1 MICLYRLLTFLFCFS
16 FIFCS
21 FGMISYAVDDVS
33 SEDVSVDDA
42 SSGDVLSDRQLGL
55 SGDGGNLDIVES
67 VPDAITVDTLT
78 VNAGSVVL
86 SEDISVYA
94 VDAPSGHWVK
104 VSGAPVDMIYIPAN
118 YSNDAF
124 YVSNGLLYGMYS
136 STVTGYAD
144 GYTFR
149 FSPYSTP
156 QYRTDSSNY
165 SWTDVNLTLV
175 DAHGVEVEGY
185 TYYFDE
191 YVWLLFLLL
200 GGIVLCLFIRRL

>member
-1 MICLYRLLTFLFCFS
+1 
-16 FIFCS
+16 
-21 FGMISYAVDDVS
+21 MISFAVEDVVSDDVPVDDV
-33 SEDVSVDDA
+33 VSD
-42 SSGDVLSDRQLGL
+42 DVLSDDQQLGV
-55 SGDGGNLDIVES
+55 SGDGANLDIVD
-67 VPDAITVDTLT
+67 VAPDAITVDTLT

-118 YSNDAF
+118 YANDAF
-124 YVSNGLLYGMYS
+124 FVSNGLLYGMYS

-149 FSPYSTP
+149 FAPYSTP

-165 SWTDVNLTLV
+165 SWNDVNLTLV
-175 DAHGVEVEGY
+175 DAHGVEVEGF
-185 TYYFDE
+185 TYYFDD

>member
-1 MICLYRLLTFLFCFS
+1 MIA
-16 FIFCS
+16 
-21 FGMISYAVDDVS
+21 YALEYVPVDVVPVEDVPVDDVPA
-33 SEDVSVDDA
+33 EDVLVDD
-42 SSGDVLSDRQLGL
+42 QLGV
-55 SGDGGNLDIVES
+55 SGDGSNLDIVDVS
-67 VPDAITVDTLT
+67 PDAITVDTLT

-94 VDAPSGHWVK
+94 ADAPSGHWVK
-104 VSGAPVDMIYIPAN
+104 VSGAPVDTIYIPAN
-118 YSNDAF
+118 YCNDAF
-124 YVSNGLLYGMYS
+124 YVSDGLLYGMYS
-136 STVTGYAD
+136 STITGYAN
-144 GYTFR
+144 GYIFR

-165 SWTDVNLTLV
+165 SWQDVNLTLV

-200 GGIVLCLFIRRL
+200 GGIVLCLFMRRL